1 MNLATSYGA
10 KCALDVTTLA
20 KPEGPEELK
29 DAAAVQALESNIEAY
44 IQKGKVLGKWVDF
57 KGQKSAFFYI
67 IGPADDSVLNTLY
80 PAPTADLAAEDA
92 KHRDEQRRENTQIH
106 TGTLEVDPLVLSAL
120 YQEVRDLADKM
131 KASEKN
137 GSAAQNERDRKGYRI
152 KFNQLLERF
161 GMLFKPPMSKSSY
174 P

>member
-1 MNLATSYGA
+1 VNLATSYGA

-137 GSAAQNERDRKGYRI
+137 GSAA
-152 KFNQLLERF
+152 
-161 GMLFKPPMSKSSY
+161 
-174 P
+174 